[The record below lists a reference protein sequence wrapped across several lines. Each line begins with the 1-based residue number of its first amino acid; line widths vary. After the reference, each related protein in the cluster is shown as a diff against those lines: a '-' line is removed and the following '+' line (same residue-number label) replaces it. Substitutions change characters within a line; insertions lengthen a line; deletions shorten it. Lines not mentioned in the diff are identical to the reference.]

1 MAGGCWGIRVEDGVD
16 RISELPVHLREHI
29 LDCLNIK
36 DAVSTSIL
44 SNKWRYCW
52 TGLRKL
58 VFDEDFWDFDE
69 DLELVD
75 LLEHVRAIDRVLML
89 HRGPIREFTLLI
101 PQIENIT
108 VDINMWLC
116 VLSNNVVQKIEI
128 DAVEYEEPGDNCF
141 PMPSCLFHCR
151 ELEKLSLHFCKLIR
165 PSDFKGFANLTR
177 LSLNHVDIAPSLL
190 ESLISG
196 CLLLETLTLEYLML
210 KGPFSLETLNLKT
223 FYFNDHSLE
232 FIIFKDNPKLTY
244 VSLLGT
250 TGQSEFDRTD
260 TPQLY
265 STLECLCSLSMIKKL
280 TYDFFLL
287 EPLPENCPSSTPTPL
302 ENLKCLTLRSVDVRL
317 SKDILFTLCLL
328 RSAPNLQNLTID
340 LYCDWDLEGLY
351 KIDKEQGAAEELL
364 KSEAQKHTSYDS
376 IQTLTISAIKGLP
389 NEKLL
394 IELLQTRCPKVKS
407 IVTKRWVW
415 QIDGAFEMNVQ
426 AKP

>member
-1 MAGGCWGIRVEDGVD
+1 MAGGCWGIRVDDCVD

-29 LDCLNIK
+29 LDCLSIK
-36 DAVSTSIL
+36 DAVATSIL

-58 VFDEDFWDFDE
+58 EFNSDFWDFDE
-69 DLELVD
+69 HLELD
-75 LLEHVRAIDRVLML
+75 DPLEHVRAVDRVLML
-89 HRGPIREFTLLI
+89 HCGPIREFTLFI

-108 VDINMWLC
+108 VDVNMWLC

-128 DAVEYEEPGDNCF
+128 YAGEYQEPGDDCF

-165 PSDFKGFANLTR
+165 PSDFKGFANLTC
-177 LSLNHVDIAPSLL
+177 LSLCNVDITPSLL

-210 KGPFSLETLNLKT
+210 KGPFALETLNLKT
-223 FYFNDHSLE
+223 FYFNDRSLE

-250 TGQSEFDRTD
+250 GQSEFDRTD

-265 STLECLCSLSMIKKL
+265 STIDCLCSLSMIKEL

-287 EPLPENCPSSTPTPL
+287 EPLPEKFPSSTPTPL
-302 ENLKCLTLRSVDVRL
+302 ENLKCLTLRFVDVLL

-328 RSAPNLQNLTID
+328 RSAPNLQNLTVD
-340 LYCDWDLEGLY
+340 LHWDWDFEGSY

-364 KSEAQKHTSYDS
+364 KSEAQTHTSYDS
-376 IQTLTISAIKGLP
+376 IQTLTITSIKGLP

-394 IELLQTRCPKVKS
+394 IKLLQTRCPKVKS
-407 IVTKRWVW
+407 IVTKRRVW